1 VCWGGCPGKD
11 SNLHAVTHQILSLA
25 CLPIPPPGHQNSLY
39 KGTKNHYNITM
50 KNAALAI
57 VLSPSNSLLLV
68 QRSDVPVWVLPGG
81 GIDPHESPE
90 VAAIRET
97 YEESGLTVEVIEH
110 IATYQPV
117 NRLARTTHL
126 FLCRSRSS
134 EEPTSYDH
142 EVVAARFFPLHGL
155 PPTLFPLHRTFVDE
169 WRSAQSLP
177 IHRQLTEVTYT
188 ALIRLFIS
196 HPWWVLRYL
205 WTRHKHR
212 S

>member
-1 VCWGGCPGKD
+1 
-11 SNLHAVTHQILSLA
+11 
-25 CLPIPPPGHQNSLY
+25 
-39 KGTKNHYNITM
+39 M

-57 VLSPSNSLLLV
+57 VLSPSNSVLLV

-81 GIDPHESPE
+81 GIDPNESPE

-97 YEESGLTVEVIEH
+97 FEESGIAVDVVDH

-126 FLCRSRSS
+126 FLCRPQTSGK
-134 EEPTSYDH
+134 PTCHDH

-155 PPTLFPLHRTFVDE
+155 PSTLFPLHRTFISE
-169 WRSAQSLP
+169 WRSAQAIP

-188 ALIRLFIS
+188 SLILLFLS
-196 HPWWVLRYL
+196 HPWWVLRYF
-205 WTRHKHR
+205 WTRYKDNT
-212 S
+212 